1 MKTITKRKTGISHPR
16 EAAAAPGLDTGVQ
29 PILLESQTH
38 RILAVDD
45 GAVPR
50 SFGGPVLLRT
60 GSAAAADGVTG
71 RIVAG
76 GWHPDIPDF
85 RDYVLETPAVQ
96 QSLRHARLSLTATA
110 PQALPPRIDNRG
122 FCSAIEDQGNLGS
135 CTAQAVV
142 GMMEYMM
149 RRATNQNEELSRL
162 FLYKV
167 TRKLLNWTGD
177 TGAYIRTT
185 MKAVAAFG
193 IPPERHWPYIIS
205 RFEQE
210 PDAFLYAYASNYNA
224 LNYARLD
231 GYNANG
237 PGTLASV
244 KQVIATGFAVAF
256 GFPVYSSI
264 SQSPYVPYPRPT
276 DSLEGGHA
284 ILAVGYDDAVR
295 IRNADGSITTE
306 GCLIFRNSWG
316 PSWGQN
322 GYGYLPY
329 TYVTNQLAVDFWT
342 VFKSEWLL
350 PGTFS

>member
-1 MKTITKRKTGISHPR
+1 MKTTMKRKSTISHPR
-16 EAAAAPGLDTGVQ
+16 AAAAAPGLDSEIQ
-29 PILLESQTH
+29 PILLDPRTH
-38 RILAVDD
+38 RILGTDD
-45 GAVPR
+45 GAIPR
-50 SFGGPVLLRT
+50 SSGGPILLRT
-60 GSAAAADGVTG
+60 GSAEAETASG

-96 QSLRHARLSLTATA
+96 RSLREGKLSLASAA
-110 PQALPPRIDNRG
+110 PRALPNRVDNRSY
-122 FCSAIEDQGNLGS
+122 CSAVEDQGQLGS
-135 CTAQAVV
+135 CTSQAVV

-149 RRATNQNEELSRL
+149 RRATSQNEDLARL

-193 IPPERHWPYIIS
+193 VPPERHWPYIIS

-210 PDAFLYAYASNYNA
+210 PDAFLYAYAANFQA
-224 LNYARLD
+224 LKYARLD
-231 GYNANG
+231 PYNATG
-237 PGTLASV
+237 QGTLASV
-244 KQVIATGFAVAF
+244 KQTLAAGLAVAF
-256 GFPVYSSI
+256 GFPVYSSM

-276 DSLEGGHA
+276 DSLQGGHA
-284 ILAVGYDDAVR
+284 ILAVGYDDAVQ
-295 IRNADGSITTE
+295 IRDANGSITTE

-316 PSWGQN
+316 PNWGQN
-322 GYGYLPY
+322 GYGYMPY

-342 VFKSEWLL
+342 VFKAEWLL
-350 PGTFS
+350 SGNFA